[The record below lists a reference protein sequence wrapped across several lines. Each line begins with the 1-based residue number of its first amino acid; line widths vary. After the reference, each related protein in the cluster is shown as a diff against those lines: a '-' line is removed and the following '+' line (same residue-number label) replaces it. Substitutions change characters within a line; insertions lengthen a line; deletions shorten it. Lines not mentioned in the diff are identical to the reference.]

1 MLEDRSYATLKV
13 LNVLDWMGE
22 DAKRVIPMLQTMK
35 VAIFMLS
42 FVSGD
47 AMRCHAGASPSERLE
62 PVNLNIARMGGAA
75 GIDDSLPTLRWS
87 LRAEASDVR
96 QGACSLRIATQPDRL
111 PKADVWASGRVRSNR
126 PEMTIPESVQLLSG
140 ERYFWQVRVWDRQGK
155 AGDWSEAAQFLTGLR
170 EDDWNAGWMTPP
182 VSEGK
187 GERPTWWMRR
197 TVKLDAVPDRV
208 ALGIV
213 CLGYY
218 ELYVNGKRVGE
229 EPLAPS
235 VTKLDKRGL
244 CVTHEIGDLLRLG
257 ENCIALA
264 CSSGW
269 YLPHQFKVH
278 KNSTPLIRL
287 QAYTR
292 NGEKLQTFFG
302 SDAEWQG
309 REANRSII
317 GKWGWNDFGG
327 EAVDG
332 RLESSQWKELECP
345 AEGWRPV
352 RVVSAPPIAVSA
364 RTCPP
369 NRIGATYKAG
379 KVRLLS
385 EGVYEVDFGRC
396 LAGMV
401 RLRFPDVPR
410 DRKITMRFFDL
421 PADHESK
428 KDQSYRQRSTYIA
441 RGDGTDVFENKFNYA
456 GFRYVTIEGLDAPP
470 ALENLE
476 AMLVETAL
484 EPVGSFRCSN
494 ELFNRIH
501 ELNAHT
507 IRCLNLGGYHV
518 DCPHRERKG
527 YGADGQTAMPAYP
540 YLFDSEAYLHKWLVD
555 WLDVFEPETG
565 RIPHTAPNFHKA
577 ESPAWGGIVGP
588 LALQQY
594 LFYGDRR
601 ALELAFPAVGANL
614 QRLQSWVRDGVLL
627 KELAAPKFHGDWVA
641 AGRGMNSGN
650 GPTVR
655 MKELFN
661 TAYLIYLWQTFADMG
676 RVLGKTEVV
685 AKAEAVIASL
695 QESFHGH
702 FFDEESGYYLLPEQ
716 AYQAM
721 PLWVGA
727 VPADKRDEMH
737 ARLIDLIE
745 MKCKGHLDTGL
756 PATTFLLDY
765 LEESDSHE
773 TIYTIMNQKTYPSW
787 GYMLEQG
794 ATTIWEQWDG
804 YWSQI
809 HSCFAGPASWFYTG
823 LAGIKPDPE
832 HPGFEEFVLKPA
844 FVEEIDFVDATY
856 RSVRGPIGSSWR
868 RDGERIQWTVTIPP
882 NSSAA
887 VYVPCSDPKAIRVDG
902 RPLSQETETVRNRK
916 GAMMRC
922 FRLPSGTW
930 KLDW

>member
-1 MLEDRSYATLKV
+1 MKLKHK
-13 LNVLDWMGE
+13 DIP
-22 DAKRVIPMLQTMK
+22 VIRFIGSL
-35 VAIFMLS
+35 MLS
-42 FVSGD
+42 TVLLSHTMAID
-47 AMRCHAGASPSERLE
+47 
-62 PVNLNIARMGGAA
+62 PVDLNIARMDGAS
-75 GIDDSLPTLRWS
+75 GIDDPAPTLRWS
-87 LRAEASDVR
+87 IRADDNDIR
-96 QGACSLRIATQPDRL
+96 QAAYSVRIASRSERL
-111 PKADVWASGRVRSNR
+111 PKADVWESGRINSGRS
-126 PEMTIPESVQLLSG
+126 EMTIPESVQLLSG
-140 ERYFWQVRVWDRQGK
+140 ERYCWQVKVWDQHGE
-155 AGDWSEAAQFLTGLR
+155 ASDWGEVAHFTIGLQ
-170 EDDWNAGWMTPP
+170 EDDWSAGWMAPPAVIDRGSGGNDETPQ
-182 VSEGK
+182 
-187 GERPTWWMRR
+187 RPTWWMRR
-197 TVKLDAVPDRV
+197 MVKLDAVPDRV

-218 ELYVNGKRVGE
+218 ELYVNGERVGD

-244 CVTHEIGDLLRLG
+244 CVTHEIGDILRPG

-264 CSSGW
+264 CASGW

-278 KNSTPLIRL
+278 EKSTPLIRL

-292 NGEKLQTFFG
+292 NGEKLQTLFG

-309 REANRSII
+309 RKANRSII
-317 GKWGWNDFGG
+317 GQWKWNNFGG

-332 RLESSQWKELECP
+332 RLKSSQWKELECP
-345 AEGWRPV
+345 TEEWRSV
-352 RVVSAPPIAVSA
+352 RVVSAPPIEVSS

-369 NRIGATYKAG
+369 NRIGEKYKAE
-379 KVRLLS
+379 KVRELS
-385 EGVYEVDFGRC
+385 KGVYEIDFGRC

-401 RLRFPDVPR
+401 RIRFPDVPR

-421 PADHESK
+421 PADFNSK
-428 KDQSYRQRSTYIA
+428 KDQSYRQLSTYIA

-456 GFRYVTIEGLDAPP
+456 GFRYVSIEGLDAPP
-470 ALENLE
+470 ALENFE

-484 EPVGSFRCSN
+484 DPVGSFRCSN

-518 DCPHRERKG
+518 DCPQRERNG

-540 YLFDSEAYLHKWLVD
+540 YLFDSEAFLHKWLVD

-565 RIPHTAPNFHKA
+565 RISHTAPIFHKA

-588 LALQQY
+588 LAWQQY
-594 LFYGDRR
+594 LFYGNRQ
-601 ALELAFPAVGANL
+601 ALELAFPAVKANL

-641 AGRGMNSGN
+641 SGRGMGSNN
-650 GPTVR
+650 GPTWP

-661 TAYLIYLWQTFADMG
+661 TAYLIYLWQTYADMG
-676 RVLGKTEVV
+676 GVLGETGEV
-685 AKAEAVIASL
+685 AKAEMVIASL
-695 QESFHGH
+695 QESFHGN
-702 FFDEESGYYLLPEQ
+702 FFDEESGYYLIPEQ

-727 VPADKRDEMH
+727 VPADKRDEIH
-737 ARLIDLIE
+737 SRLIDLIE
-745 MKCKGHLDTGL
+745 KKRDGHLDTGL
-756 PATTFLLDY
+756 PGTTFLLDY
-765 LEESDSHE
+765 LEDSDNHE
-773 TIYTIMNQKTYPSW
+773 TIYTIMNKETYPSW
-787 GYMLEQG
+787 GYMLAQG
-794 ATTIWEQWDG
+794 ATTIWEQWNG

-844 FVEEIDFVDATY
+844 FVEGLDYVDATY
-856 RSVRGPIGSSWR
+856 RSIRGSIGSSWR
-868 RDGERIQWTVTIPP
+868 RDGKSIQWTVTIPS
-882 NSSAA
+882 NSSAT
-887 VYVPCSDPKAIRVDG
+887 VYVPCSDPKAIQVDN
-902 RPLSQETETVRNRK
+902 RPLSQDTEAVRNLK
-916 GAMMRC
+916 GAVMQR

-930 KLDW
+930 KLDWQK

>member
-1 MLEDRSYATLKV
+1 MRIF
-13 LNVLDWMGE
+13 NVLIL
-22 DAKRVIPMLQTMK
+22 ALLC
-35 VAIFMLS
+35 LS
-42 FVSGD
+42 
-47 AMRCHAGASPSERLE
+47 AGASPAESLE
-62 PVNLNIARMGGAA
+62 AVGLNVAQVADPV
-75 GIDDSLPTLRWS
+75 GIDDATPTLRWS
-87 LRAEASDVR
+87 INAKDYDVR
-96 QGACSLRIATQPDRL
+96 QGAFSVRIASQPDGL
-111 PKADVWASGRVRSNR
+111 TKADVWESGRVDSSG
-126 PEMTIPESVQLLSG
+126 PEMTIPESVRLLSG
-140 ERYFWQVRVWDRQGK
+140 ARYFWQVRVWDQQGK
-155 AGDWSEAAQFLTGLR
+155 ASGWSEIAQFTTGLQ
-170 EDDWNAGWMTPP
+170 EDDWSAEWITPP
-182 VSEGK
+182 AAKDK
-187 GERPTWWMRR
+187 GAQPTWWMRR
-197 TVKLDAVPDRV
+197 TVQLDTVPDRV
-208 ALGIV
+208 ALSIV

-218 ELYVNGKRVGE
+218 ELVVNGQRVGD

-244 CVTHEIGDLLRLG
+244 CVTYEIGDLLQPG
-257 ENCIALA
+257 ENVIALA

-269 YLPHQFKVH
+269 YVSNRFKVH
-278 KNSTPLIRL
+278 KKSTPLIRL
-287 QAYTR
+287 QATAR
-292 NGEKLQTFFG
+292 NGKKLQTLFG

-317 GKWGWNDFGG
+317 DKWGWNHFGG

-345 AEGWRPV
+345 QEGWRPV
-352 RVVSAPPIAVSA
+352 RVVSAPPIEVSA

-369 NRIGATYKAG
+369 NRIGATYKAE
-379 KVRLLS
+379 KVRELS
-385 EGVYEVDFGRC
+385 EGVYEIDFGRC

-401 RLRFPDVPR
+401 RLRFPNVPR

-421 PADHESK
+421 PADFEAK
-428 KDQSYRQRSTYIA
+428 KDQSYNQRSTYIA

-456 GFRYVTIEGLDAPP
+456 GFRYVTVEGLDAPP
-470 ALENLE
+470 ALEDLE
-476 AMLVETAL
+476 AMLIESAL
-484 EPVGSFRCSN
+484 DPVGSFRCSN

-501 ELNAHT
+501 ELNVHT

-518 DCPHRERKG
+518 DCPHRERNG

-555 WLDVFEPETG
+555 WLDVYEPETG
-565 RIPHTAPNFHKA
+565 RIPHTAPVQHKA

-588 LALQQY
+588 LAWQQY

-601 ALELAFPAVGANL
+601 ALELAFPAVKGNL

-641 AGRGMNSGN
+641 AGRGMNSRN
-650 GPTVR
+650 GPTWE

-661 TAYLIYLWQTFADMG
+661 TAYLIYLWQTYADMG
-676 RVLGKTEVV
+676 RVLGENEEV
-685 AKAEAVIASL
+685 AKAEAVIASM
-695 QESFHGH
+695 QESFHNN
-702 FFDEESGYYLLPEQ
+702 FFNEESGYYLLPEQ

-727 VPADKRDEMH
+727 VPTDKRDEMH

-745 MKCKGHLDTGL
+745 NKCNGHLDTGL
-756 PATTFLLDY
+756 PSTTFLLDY

-773 TIYTIMNQKTYPSW
+773 TIYTIMNKKTYPGW

-823 LAGIKPDPE
+823 LAGIRPDPS
-832 HPGFEEFVLKPA
+832 HPGFEQFDLKPA
-844 FVEEIDFVDATY
+844 FVEGLDFVEATY
-856 RSVRGPIGSSWR
+856 DSVRGPIGSSWR
-868 RDGERIQWTVTIPP
+868 RDGERMEWTVTIPP
-882 NSSAA
+882 NSTGT
-887 VYVPCSDPKAIRVDG
+887 VYVPAAGLDDVRVNGSPCQKADG
-902 RPLSQETETVRNRK
+902 ISFQKKENDRMVLQV
-916 GAMMRC
+916 A
-922 FRLPSGTW
+922 SGRYEISFAAHQP
-930 KLDW
+930 

>member
-1 MLEDRSYATLKV
+1 MKLKRKDTLITGITVTLMLSAGLLSPAMAVEPVDLNVAQLAEPVGLDYAT
-13 LNVLDWMGE
+13 
-22 DAKRVIPMLQTMK
+22 
-35 VAIFMLS
+35 
-42 FVSGD
+42 
-47 AMRCHAGASPSERLE
+47 
-62 PVNLNIARMGGAA
+62 
-75 GIDDSLPTLRWS
+75 PTLRWS
-87 LRAEASDVR
+87 INAEGSDVR
-96 QGACSLRIATQPDRL
+96 QAACSVRIASRPDRL
-111 PKADVWASGRVRSNR
+111 PKADVWESGQVQSGQ
-126 PEMTIPESVQLLSG
+126 PEMTIPESVRLLSG
-140 ERYFWQVRVWDRQGK
+140 ARYFWQVKVWDEHGE
-155 AGDWSEAAQFLTGLR
+155 AGEWSEAAEFSTGLR

-182 VSEGK
+182 AVQGEGDQ
-187 GERPTWWMRR
+187 PTWWMRR
-197 TVKLDAVPDRV
+197 TVQLDAVPDRV
-208 ALGIV
+208 ALSIV
-213 CLGYY
+213 SLGYY
-218 ELYVNGKRVGE
+218 ELYVNGKRLGD

-235 VTKLDKRGL
+235 VTKLDTRGL
-244 CVTHEIGDLLRLG
+244 CVTHEIGDLLQPG
-257 ENCIALA
+257 ENVIALA

-269 YLPHQFKVH
+269 YVSNRFKVH
-278 KNSTPLIRL
+278 EKNTPLIRL
-287 QAYTR
+287 QATAR
-292 NGEKLQTFFG
+292 NGEKLETLFG
-302 SDAEWQG
+302 SDAEWKG
-309 REANRSII
+309 REANRSIT
-317 GKWGWNDFGG
+317 GKWGWNNFGG

-332 RLESSQWKELECP
+332 RLESSQWKALECP

-352 RVVSAPPIAVSA
+352 RVVSAPPIEVSA

-369 NRIGATYKAG
+369 NRFGATYNAE
-379 KVRLLS
+379 KVRELS
-385 EGVYEVDFGRC
+385 KGIYEVDFGRC

-410 DRKITMRFFDL
+410 DRKITMRFYDL
-421 PADHESK
+421 PADFESK
-428 KDQSYRQRSTYIA
+428 KDQSYKQFSTYIA

-470 ALENLE
+470 ALEDLE

-484 EPVGSFRCSN
+484 DQVGSFRCSN

-501 ELNAHT
+501 ELNVHT

-518 DCPHRERKG
+518 DCPQRERNG

-540 YLFDSEAYLHKWLVD
+540 YLFDSEAFLHKWLKD

-565 RIPHTAPNFHKA
+565 RIPHTAPVQHKA

-588 LALQQY
+588 LAWQQY

-627 KELAAPKFHGDWVA
+627 KDLAAPKFHGDWVA
-641 AGRGMNSGN
+641 AGRGMNSEN
-650 GPTVR
+650 KPTWE

-661 TAYLIYLWQTFADMG
+661 TAYLIYLWQTYADMA
-676 RVLGKTEVV
+676 RVLGEAEEV
-685 AKAEAVIASL
+685 AKAEAVIASM
-695 QESFHGH
+695 QESFHGN
-702 FFDEESGYYLLPEQ
+702 FFNEESGYYLIPEQ

-727 VPADKRDEMH
+727 VPAEQRDVMH

-745 MKCKGHLDTGL
+745 NKCNGHLDTGL

-773 TIYTIMNQKTYPSW
+773 TIYTIMNQKTYPGW

-823 LAGIKPDPE
+823 LAGIRPDPK
-832 HPGFEEFVLKPA
+832 HPGFEQFDLKPA
-844 FVEEIDFVDATY
+844 FVEGLDFVEATY
-856 RSVRGPIGSSWR
+856 DSVRGPIGSSWR
-868 RDGERIQWTVTIPP
+868 RDGERIQWTVTIPA
-882 NSSAA
+882 NSSAM
-887 VYVPCSDPKAIRVDG
+887 VYVPCSDPKAIRIDG
-902 RPLSQETETVRNRK
+902 RPLSQEIKSVRNGK
-916 GAMMRC
+916 GVVTQR
-922 FRLPSGTW
+922 FNLPSGAW